1 VLPIE
6 EGTKPGDYIVG
17 RICHVGI
24 ET

>member
-1 VLPIE
+1 MTME
-6 EGTKPGDYIVG
+6 PGYSPSDYIVG